1 MNFETLILKSLF
13 TACLL
18 ICVLTIG
25 AMVTAKPTVA
35 HVAASHAQVVAATNS
50 AA

>member
-1 MNFETLILKSLF
+1 MNFETFILKSLF

-18 ICVLTIG
+18 VCVLTFG

-35 HVAASHAQVVAATNS
+35 HVATNHAHVVAPANS
-50 AA
+50 AV

>member
-1 MNFETLILKSLF
+1 MNFETIILKSLF

-18 ICVLTIG
+18 ICVLTLG
-25 AMVTAKPTVA
+25 GMVTAKPTVQ
-35 HVAASHAQVVAATNS
+35 HVATNHAQVVAAGNS